1 MSAVNKEL
9 DKWIIVLYNNLVTM
23 ILLSLLIGV
32 IFGLPIELVSLG
44 VDVFALAFSFL
55 SLYDN
60 KGEDM
65 MARTMVV
72 ISIGTYEV
80 CDS

>member
-1 MSAVNKEL
+1 
-9 DKWIIVLYNNLVTM
+9 M

-65 MARTMVV
+65 IARTMVV